1 MVGSGA
7 MTGKPSRRCRL
18 LAPALTGDAES
29 SGRVHSGPRRRRV
42 LQATVSRAIG
52 PGARRE
58 TVLMRGRGATASTER
73 RRRATGLL
81 VPAAKEKRRRKDD
94 LNACCPEGL
103 GDWTSVQSEGSTSEE
118 KAPLANG
125 QKVRRREKLVEKH
138 KLEGGCAK
146 TFLEDSAVREATLS
160 RCRRELLSWR
170 SRADSGCKRPV
181 ENTEVGESIVNWLNE
196 LFERGHQP
204 ARGDVLLAA
213 LLHRLREFGRF
224 GGRHLPRA
232 WRALRL
238 VATQMRPAEP
248 LGMKRGDRLP
258 PTRNVT
264 SAWHVNMFPEEMPL
278 RSKTYAANV
287 SVELARG
294 WAPWLPDV
302 CEKLARGDQNAHVA
316 LRTVAE
322 KLGKVGIVPYRHSGP
337 SGPQTPVVGGTRKKA
352 STF

>member
-1 MVGSGA
+1 M
-7 MTGKPSRRCRL
+7 
-18 LAPALTGDAES
+18 
-29 SGRVHSGPRRRRV
+29 
-42 LQATVSRAIG
+42 
-52 PGARRE
+52 
-58 TVLMRGRGATASTER
+58 
-73 RRRATGLL
+73 
-81 VPAAKEKRRRKDD
+81 PAAKEKRRRKDD

-118 KAPLANG
+118 KAPLANR
-125 QKVRRREKLVEKH
+125 QKVCRREKLVEKH

-146 TFLEDSAVREATLS
+146 TFLEDSAVKEATLA
-160 RCRRELLSWR
+160 RYRKELLSWR
-170 SRADSGCKRPV
+170 AQADSRCERLV
-181 ENTEVGESIVNWLNE
+181 EDTEVDASIVNWSSE
-196 LFERGHQP
+196 WFERGHQP
-204 ARGDVLLAA
+204 SRGDVLLAA
-213 LLHRLREFGRF
+213 LLHRLPEFGRF

-248 LGMKRGDRLP
+248 LGMKSGDQLAA
-258 PTRNVT
+258 TCNVT

-337 SGPQTPVVGGTRKKA
+337 SGPQTPVVGGTWKRA
-352 STF
+352 GTS